1 MPSSHATAVGSL
13 VGGSLASYPPCF
25 SGDDKL
31 LCVPCESSV
40 KLFSTATGEQV
51 GCLAG
56 LPIGSDPDLKRKNED
71 GSLAGHTRTVTC
83 VMAHP
88 SNRVQVYTASLDGT
102 MKLWDLYDQTCVAT
116 YPIKIGGEGDAKF
129 DRPPILH
136 MVKGAA
142 DLVYLLVDPYM
153 VHSITSSSSS
163 SNAAA
168 ASSSSST
175 AVTPSAASTTTSP
188 SNANASTEILERERA
203 CRIVLFQLSKQTSF
217 ILYKVKD
224 ATRLAIDPSLKL
236 LAAISGKILRIYDT
250 LGKRSKSTFKKQ
262 MPFNLHTVTFHPSE
276 PYLTLGDEKGHILI
290 LYGYTAQGTSNHAK
304 PSATDLVTQTLHW
317 HAHKVGAVLFT
328 QDGHYMLSG
337 GEEGVLVIWQLET
350 GTKQF
355 IPRLQASIMHISMSH
370 DGNTYALSMGDNRI
384 KFVSAVSNRVERV
397 IAGLSYSSPAQSSGG
412 ASYLVANPSAS
423 ISPAAASTTIVRRV
437 TPTDDSQRSLA
448 IPFLYSPH
456 HAGWFLSSVSGGGL
470 QLFDIYGDKHIADMD
485 LLQRNVLSRTE
496 DETSNAPRLESMAI
510 SPLGDKMVTTERR
523 SGNVAAGA
531 QQASSVGNGSGNDTI
546 VMKFWDWHTHSSSF
560 VLNTRIDPPHSHAS
574 QHLALSTLL
583 WHPNPDEKMVVTI
596 GKDACFKIWREIKK
610 VSGPN
615 VRKERRGRGADGL
628 SQSNEM
634 DAHETEEAYWN
645 CTGVGHYRA
654 YPTSSGAFSS
664 DGSLLAVSYGQVLTL
679 WDPYTL
685 TLKHTLLHPSPS
697 HPIRFVAFLPNT
709 PFLLTTTA
717 NAMYVW
723 NLLTLS
729 LWWSYDLRVISYA
742 VHDRVDHDKGYF
754 AVMVLSPEE
763 EDARPENRTERR
775 DEQVDGQLNLH
786 VPFKRRQT
794 HLLLFTVHS
803 PVPLRVWPLRD
814 ARLDSVS
821 FSNVANPGN
830 KAHHTTSAFAS
841 PILFAND
848 PQVERA
854 SKRGGGG
861 GASKKVNPTSLCYI
875 NYKRQLV
882 RFDDIFDD
890 EPSTRRDGL
899 GVEAASAA
907 AMARLVEQN
916 EEISL
921 FEQLYGKAH
930 RPVPPRGATH
940 HVAPTVTT
948 PGTANLASLLGG
960 PSHILPPPSSLFQ
973 GVMDG
978 LVKKPIRSIVS
989 GKEQTAASAA
999 AQSQSTQQQQQA
1011 DDARI
1016 TDATQAA
1023 GEASPS
1029 AVQEDAALLA
1039 ADSTATGGLFAWDS
1053 LATLGPSYNKLVS
1066 MMHDTNLKVT
1076 DDAIVHAPS
1085 SASVSVDRKRK
1096 KDSPAATDS
1105 ETKSKSKAKTKSPK
1119 IAPTN
1124 GDDMEI
1130 DEAPLTTNKTKKG
1143 SKK

>member
-1 MPSSHATAVGSL
+1 MPTSHENAVGTL
-13 VGGSLASYPPCF
+13 VAGSLTSYAPCF

-31 LCVPCESSV
+31 LCVPCASSV
-40 KLFSTATGEQV
+40 KLYSVSTGEQV
-51 GCLAG
+51 GCLQSS
-56 LPIGSDPDLKRKNED
+56 PIGSDPDSNLAANHD

-83 VMAHP
+83 VIAHP

-116 YPIKIGGEGDAKF
+116 YPIKIGGEGDSKF

-153 VHSITSSSSS
+153 VHSTAATPP
-163 SNAAA
+163 AAA
-168 ASSSSST
+168 ASAAASSP
-175 AVTPSAASTTTSP
+175 AAAASTAAATATAVETT
-188 SNANASTEILERERA
+188 ERERA
-203 CRIVLFQLSKQTSF
+203 CRIVLYQLSKQTSF

-250 LGKRSKSTFKKQ
+250 LGKRSKSAFKKQ
-262 MPFNLHTVTFHPSE
+262 LPFNLHTVTFHPSE

-290 LYGYTAQGTSNHAK
+290 LYGYQQKKA
-304 PSATDLVTQTLHW
+304 SASDLVTQTLHW

-328 QDGHYMLSG
+328 ADGHYMLSG

-355 IPRLQASIMHISMSH
+355 IPRLQSNILHIALSR
-370 DGNTYALSMGDNRI
+370 DGNTYALSMGDNKI
-384 KFVSAVSNRVERV
+384 KFISAVSNRVERV
-397 IAGLSYSSPAQSSGG
+397 VAGLTYSAPAQSSGG
-412 ASYLVANPSAS
+412 SSYLIQNPSAAV
-423 ISPAAASTTIVRRV
+423 SPASTAVATRRI
-437 TPTDDSQRSLA
+437 TPTDDAQRSLP

-456 HAGWFLSSVSGGGL
+456 HSGWFLSSVAPGAL
-470 QLFDIYGDKHIADMD
+470 QLFDIFADKHLADMD
-485 LLQRNVLSRTE
+485 LLQRNVVSRTE
-496 DETSNAPRLESMAI
+496 EEASNQPRLESMAI
-510 SPLGDKMVTTERR
+510 SPAGDKMVTTERR

-531 QQASSVGNGSGNDTI
+531 QGVSTAGNGSANDTI
-546 VMKFWDWHTHSSSF
+546 VMKFWDWHTHSSSW

-583 WHPNPDEKMVVTI
+583 WHPNPAEKMVVTI

-610 VSGPN
+610 VAGPN
-615 VRKERRGRGADGL
+615 VRKERAAQRAANGKAGL
-628 SQSNEM
+628 P
-634 DAHETEEAYWN
+634 ETEEELEECYWN
-645 CTGVGHYRA
+645 CTGVGHYRR

-697 HPIRFVAFLPNT
+697 HPIRFVTFLPNT

-742 VHDRVDHDKGYF
+742 VHERVEHDKGHF

-763 EDARPENRTERR
+763 EDAKPEHRAERQE
-775 DEQVDGQLNLH
+775 EQVDGELL
-786 VPFKRRQT
+786 VRTPFKRRQT
-794 HLLLFTVHS
+794 HLLLFSAHS

-814 ARLDSVS
+814 ARLDAVS
-821 FSNVANPGN
+821 FPTVANPTS
-830 KAHHTTSAFAS
+830 KSHHTTSAFAS

-848 PQVERA
+848 PIVERA
-854 SKRGGGG
+854 HKRS
-861 GASKKVNPTSLCYI
+861 AATTPNPTSLVYI

-882 RFDDIFDD
+882 RFDDVFEEDLA
-890 EPSTRRDGL
+890 SRRH
-899 GVEAASAA
+899 EAGEQATAA

-930 RPVPPRGATH
+930 RPAPRATPAAAAVPAL
-940 HVAPTVTT
+940 T
-948 PGTANLASLLGG
+948 PGSSNLASLLNG
-960 PSHILPPPSSLFQ
+960 PSHILPPPSTLFSSI
-973 GVMDG
+973 MDG
-978 LVKKPIRSIVS
+978 MLKKSVR
-989 GKEQTAASAA
+989 QA
-999 AQSQSTQQQQQA
+999 SQS
-1011 DDARI
+1011 
-1016 TDATQAA
+1016 
-1023 GEASPS
+1023 ASQKSSGASTSDRDSP
-1029 AVQEDAALLA
+1029 AEEDAMEDVKEESPLAVLAPAVVDAQLLA
-1039 ADSTATGGLFAWDS
+1039 ADATSTGALFAWESHPS
-1053 LATLGPSYNKLVS
+1053 LGAQFGALVDLIADPSLCI
-1066 MMHDTNLKVT
+1066 T
-1076 DDAIVHAPS
+1076 DAAPIVAE
-1085 SASVSVDRKRK
+1085 SARANTGSTSK
-1096 KDSPAATDS
+1096 KKKAAATDAGVAM
-1105 ETKSKSKAKTKSPK
+1105 EDVVTATKSTSHKKKSAADAMEVDTEVAANGKSAKKGKSK
-1119 IAPTN
+1119 
-1124 GDDMEI
+1124 
-1130 DEAPLTTNKTKKG
+1130 NK
-1143 SKK
+1143 